1 MLERLHF
8 ATIHNSQVNGFV
20 NLNPVQSSPDR
31 SVVRE
36 YASGAVGRGLQL
48 CHTKGDKNGTGSF
61 LADAL
66 NKRVVPGRYKNAAKN
81 LLRIFVMLQ

>member
-1 MLERLHF
+1 MD
-8 ATIHNSQVNGFV
+8 
-20 NLNPVQSSPDR
+20 LNPVQSGPDS

-48 CHTKGDKNGTGSF
+48 RKGDKNGTGSF

-66 NKRVVPGRYKNAAKN
+66 NKRVVPGRYKKAGQN
-81 LLRIFVMLQ
+81 LLRIFVMSE